1 MRTLIY
7 LEIKKFPLKSH
18 FAGLLAANMIVFLLS
33 VFTSSLLAANGDAS
47 ALTGLPPVQLDTLTL
62 AVMLMRAVLI
72 VWEAVL
78 ISIFIIEEY
87 RNKTISL
94 LFTYPVSRTKLIL
107 GKLLLICGA
116 MLLFHG
122 LSNIFQA
129 TCIFWAGKYLAFVT
143 FRFGNPLVQAVTA
156 ISSVLLGLLPL
167 YIGLIKNSTIAAIV
181 SSVAIAAAAANSQ
194 GNSAGLIANPVA
206 AIILGV
212 IGAVFSAMAI
222 HRMVSSDLRS

>member
-33 VFTSSLLAANGDAS
+33 IFTSSLLAANGDAS
-47 ALTGLPPVQLDTLTL
+47 ALTSLPPVQLDTLTL

-94 LFTYPVSRTKLIL
+94 LFTYPVNCTKLIL

-129 TCIFWAGKYLAFVT
+129 ACIFWAGKYLHLSLSALET
-143 FRFGNPLVQAVTA
+143 RWFRQ
-156 ISSVLLGLLPL
+156 
-167 YIGLIKNSTIAAIV
+167 
-181 SSVAIAAAAANSQ
+181 
-194 GNSAGLIANPVA
+194 
-206 AIILGV
+206 
-212 IGAVFSAMAI
+212 
-222 HRMVSSDLRS
+222 